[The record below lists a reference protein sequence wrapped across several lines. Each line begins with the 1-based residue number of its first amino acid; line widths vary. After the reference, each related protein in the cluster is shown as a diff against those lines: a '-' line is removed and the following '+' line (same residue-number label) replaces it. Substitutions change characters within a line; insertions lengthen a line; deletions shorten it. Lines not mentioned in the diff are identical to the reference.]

1 MLVVYS
7 DVYNDLEMIVIL
19 VMVVFVMV
27 MIFNFV
33 IG

>member
-33 IG
+33 VG